1 MVLEL
6 IAEIPR
12 WFFEPS
18 PLRLAWMD
26 VVEGWIYLEIEGRCP
41 HCGKVFSSRW
51 ILEVD
56 EVGLLEKSRCSCGY
70 PIGREIAHEVTRF
83 LREVES
89 LLRRCRG
96 EDP

>member
-1 MVLEL
+1 MVLDL

-26 VVEGWIYLEIEGRCP
+26 VLERWLYLEIEARCP
-41 HCGKVFSSRW
+41 NCGRVVESRW

-56 EVGLLEKSRCSCGY
+56 EVSLLESSRCSCGY
-70 PIGREIAHEVTRF
+70 PIGREIVREVTRF
-83 LREVES
+83 LSEVES